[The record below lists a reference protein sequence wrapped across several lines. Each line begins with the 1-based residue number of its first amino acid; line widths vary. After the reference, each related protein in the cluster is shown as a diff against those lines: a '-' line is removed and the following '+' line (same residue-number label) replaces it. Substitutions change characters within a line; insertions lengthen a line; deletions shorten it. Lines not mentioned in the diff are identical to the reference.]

1 MTLCE
6 PTVNGLRVCRR
17 IALAQAL
24 AAGAPRQW
32 RAVNPPLHRQL
43 ILTQAPLDAATAS
56 ALLAAA
62 RSLRHAPD
70 PGAPLRGKNIALMCG
85 SESGDGQLF
94 ADAAARLGARVARIE
109 PAPDWLRG
117 ESQPGADTVR
127 LLEHLYDAVD
137 CEALPPGFARH
148 LQQQMGVPVYDG
160 LARADHPIFGLLGEL
175 APPGAS
181 ADPADRRLLLQ
192 AALVSTL
199 L

>member
-1 MTLCE
+1 M
-6 PTVNGLRVCRR
+6 VNGARVCRR
-17 IALAQAL
+17 LAPAQAIGGVSRP
-24 AAGAPRQW
+24 AC

-43 ILTQAPLDAATAS
+43 LSQAPLDPTTAR
-56 ALLAAA
+56 ALLSAA
-62 RSLRHAPD
+62 RSLQHAAD
-70 PGAPLRGKNIALMCG
+70 QDAPLRGKNIALMCG
-85 SESGDGQLF
+85 SESGDAKLF
-94 ADAAARLGARVARIE
+94 AEAAARLGARVARIE
-109 PAPDWLRG
+109 PAPAWLRG

-148 LQQQMGVPVYDG
+148 LQEQMGVPVYDG

-175 APPGAS
+175 VPPGQAND
-181 ADPADRRLLLQ
+181 AGDRRLLLQ